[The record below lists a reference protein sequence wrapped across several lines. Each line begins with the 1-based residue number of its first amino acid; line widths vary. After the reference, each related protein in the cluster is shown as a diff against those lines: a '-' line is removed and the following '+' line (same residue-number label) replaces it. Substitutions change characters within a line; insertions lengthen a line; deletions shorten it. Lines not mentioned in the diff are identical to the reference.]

1 LGQDSPKWG
10 RKTKPTSRVTLPGHA
25 LCMSHHGKRHELPS
39 SGAWTVW
46 TEDRGP
52 YMQDAKPL
60 PTLRVWARQFCFLHT
75 AYCLPA
81 TGNCPGRVHRWTFA
95 EISSK
100 NCNFPQLFGTPGEAC
115 RWHGSIRKS
124 RHAKQ
129 IWPDTRFPGRSRS
142 LVAGPPPKLQ
152 YQIPLIVHY
161 LRRLSVDRR
170 KRRARES
177 RNQNPGLSC
186 DRAE

>member
-1 LGQDSPKWG
+1 MGPENEANEPRDVAGTCLVYVSP
-10 RKTKPTSRVTLPGHA
+10 RQASRTPIEWCVH
-25 LCMSHHGKRHELPS
+25 R
-39 SGAWTVW
+39 V
-46 TEDRGP
+46 DRGP
-52 YMQDAKPL
+52 WTIHARRQAAPHPSGVGPAVLL
-60 PTLRVWARQFCFLHT
+60 PSH
-75 AYCLPA
+75 CLPA
-81 TGNCPGRVHRWTFA
+81 IGNCPGRVHRWTFA

-161 LRRLSVDRR
+161 LRRLSVDLR

-177 RNQNPGLSC
+177 RNQNPALSC